1 MERPN
6 RLVLKMATLLQL
18 LNNEKYVNFI
28 LLTMY
33 TLGNINKYI
42 AVTWTFFKTQ
52 NCLKNISEI
61 KYCIL

>member
-42 AVTWTFFKTQ
+42 AVT
-52 NCLKNISEI
+52 
-61 KYCIL
+61 